1 MKKLI
6 KQIFKIQKMFNFF
19 KGTVMFDKKNKSG
32 VSIAMKQTLS
42 LYDKGQPLF
51 TKEDKS
57 DFTIKIAN
65 TLEEREAVFRLG
77 YQVYLEK
84 GYIKENYNEWLVQN
98 YDSCEETIIFIV
110 QDQFKNIAGSVT
122 LLFDKN
128 ARLPV
133 EKIYPDEVKEL
144 KKTNPKIGELSRLVV
159 SPEYRNSKSIL
170 VLLFNYL
177 AIYLHSIKEYDGL
190 VVQVNPRHK
199 TYYKSLLSFDE
210 IGSEKPCPQVQN
222 APAIL
227 LFLSTKKYYAE
238 MSRCKS
244 ELGSNKKERTL
255 YPYFLNPEQEKLV
268 AYYLEKQAKPIS
280 ADEKLYFGLSQS
292 GTGQTIAV

>member
-1 MKKLI
+1 
-6 KQIFKIQKMFNFF
+6 
-19 KGTVMFDKKNKSG
+19 MFDQKKSSG
-32 VSIAMKQTLS
+32 LSMAMKQTMS
-42 LYDKGQPLF
+42 LYDKGQPLQ
-51 TKEDKS
+51 TKEDKN

-128 ARLPV
+128 SKLPV
-133 EKIYPDEVKEL
+133 EKIYSEEIKEL
-144 KKTNPKIGELSRLVV
+144 KKLNPKIAELSRLVI
-159 SPEYRNSKSIL
+159 SPNYRNSKSIL

-177 AIYLHSIKEYDGL
+177 AIYLHRVKEYDGL

-199 TYYKSLLSFDE
+199 IYYKALLSFDE
-210 IGSEKPCPQVQN
+210 IGREKPCPQVQN
-222 APAIL
+222 APAVL
-227 LFLSTKKYYAE
+227 LFLSTQKYKKE
-238 MSRCKS
+238 MNRCKS
-244 ELGSNKKERTL
+244 DVNSTGKERTL
-255 YPYFLNPEQEKLV
+255 YPYFLNAEQEKLV
-268 AYYLEKQAKPIS
+268 AYYLVKQSKPIT
-280 ADEKLYFGLSQS
+280 AEEKLYFGLSHS
-292 GTGQTIAV
+292 STGEIVAV

>member
-84 GYIKENYNEWLVQN
+84 GYIKENYN
-98 YDSCEETIIFIV
+98 
-110 QDQFKNIAGSVT
+110 A
-122 LLFDKN
+122 
-128 ARLPV
+128 
-133 EKIYPDEVKEL
+133 
-144 KKTNPKIGELSRLVV
+144 
-159 SPEYRNSKSIL
+159 
-170 VLLFNYL
+170 
-177 AIYLHSIKEYDGL
+177 
-190 VVQVNPRHK
+190 
-199 TYYKSLLSFDE
+199 
-210 IGSEKPCPQVQN
+210 
-222 APAIL
+222 
-227 LFLSTKKYYAE
+227 
-238 MSRCKS
+238 
-244 ELGSNKKERTL
+244 
-255 YPYFLNPEQEKLV
+255 
-268 AYYLEKQAKPIS
+268 
-280 ADEKLYFGLSQS
+280 
-292 GTGQTIAV
+292 

>member
-1 MKKLI
+1 
-6 KQIFKIQKMFNFF
+6 MFNFF

>member
-1 MKKLI
+1 MRKFIL
-6 KQIFKIQKMFNFF
+6 QIFKTQNKFKFL
-19 KGTVMFDKKNKSG
+19 KGTIMFDRKNKSG
-32 VSIAMKQTLS
+32 VSIAMKQTMA
-42 LYDKGQPLF
+42 LYDKGQPLLA
-51 TKEDKS
+51 KEDKA

-128 ARLPV
+128 SKLPV
-133 EKIYPDEVKEL
+133 EKIYAEELKEL
-144 KKTNPKIGELSRLVV
+144 KKVSPKVAELSRLVV

-177 AIYLHSIKEYDGL
+177 AIYLHSVKEYDGL

-199 TYYKSLLSFDE
+199 TYYKSLLTFDE
-210 IGSEKPCPQVQN
+210 IGCEKPCPQVQN
-222 APAIL
+222 APAVL
-227 LFLSTKKYYAE
+227 LYLSTKKYQSE
-238 MSRCKS
+238 MNRCKA
-244 ELGSNKKERTL
+244 EVGSHKKERSL

-268 AYYLEKQAKPIS
+268 AYYLVKQSKPIS
-280 ADEKLYFGLSQS
+280 AEEKLYFGISQS
-292 GTGQTIAV
+292 GTGQTVAV